1 MTAWMKMTQK
11 CLTIFCRGSENKIGA
26 LYGQYNAHFS
36 KIALSHIKALK
47 RGGTCTLIL

>member
-1 MTAWMKMTQK
+1 M
-11 CLTIFCRGSENKIGA
+11 GA

-47 RGGTCTLIL
+47 RGEGDALVL